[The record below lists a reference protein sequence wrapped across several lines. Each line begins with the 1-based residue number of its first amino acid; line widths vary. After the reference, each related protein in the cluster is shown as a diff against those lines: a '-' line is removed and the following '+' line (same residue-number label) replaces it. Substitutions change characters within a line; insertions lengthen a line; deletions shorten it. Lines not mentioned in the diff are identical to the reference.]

1 LRISAG
7 VFGRLVLVV
16 FLLTIASCRKHQ
28 EQSADATAKK
38 GPLQKWA
45 FSTGAQALTGA
56 ALGPDGAIYVG
67 ASDGLFAISAEGK
80 FKWKYSV
87 ALGLHAPPA
96 VAPDGTLYV
105 ASSWGGFETLNPDGT
120 RQWESGHG
128 MIGFDSSPAVGNR
141 TAYLANKVSDLW
153 AFEPGKTNSL
163 DWQIQTERG
172 GLGFN
177 VPTLP
182 GSASVNQARSS
193 ASPVIGPLD
202 NLYVPR
208 QHWLHSIGSDGTPGW
223 QLFLTNAMLGP
234 AAVGQNG
241 ILYLGDT
248 GSSKPKLFSA
258 TPDGSLRW
266 QLDLPAQIVGS
277 PVVDAK
283 GNVFIS
289 TTTQLMAVSSDG
301 TVSWKTK
308 LNDRCASSPALTEDG
323 TLYVGLDSNQLIAVD
338 ADGKQKWS
346 LRTRGIVRWP
356 PVISTDG
363 TIYAATDGGEVI
375 ALQDAGSPLMRNA
388 WPRYQHDSQN
398 TGRIADF

>member
-45 FSTGAQALTGA
+45 FSTGAQA
-56 ALGPDGAIYVG
+56 
-67 ASDGLFAISAEGK
+67 
-80 FKWKYSV
+80 
-87 ALGLHAPPA
+87 
-96 VAPDGTLYV
+96 
-105 ASSWGGFETLNPDGT
+105 
-120 RQWESGHG
+120 
-128 MIGFDSSPAVGNR
+128 
-141 TAYLANKVSDLW
+141 
-153 AFEPGKTNSL
+153 
-163 DWQIQTERG
+163 
-172 GLGFN
+172 
-177 VPTLP
+177 
-182 GSASVNQARSS
+182 
-193 ASPVIGPLD
+193 
-202 NLYVPR
+202 
-208 QHWLHSIGSDGTPGW
+208 
-223 QLFLTNAMLGP
+223 
-234 AAVGQNG
+234 
-241 ILYLGDT
+241 
-248 GSSKPKLFSA
+248 
-258 TPDGSLRW
+258 LRW